1 MPAAELLRG
10 LADSCRH
17 GAAGPPLLLAKG
29 LPLPFFIRIFVT
41 NYGTNPFKPYYI
53 MKSDPK
59 ECLYCQSNETLHNLM
74 IEVAE
79 LSVSRVFIFK
89 EQTYRGRCLVA
100 YKDHVDDINL
110 LGDDDRNAF
119 MSDVVR
125 VTRAMQKVFNPDK
138 INYGA
143 YADTLEHLHF
153 HLVPKYVGGPDFGG
167 VFRMNPQQT
176 YLTEAEYASMAEA
189 LRKEL

>member
-1 MPAAELLRG
+1 
-10 LADSCRH
+10 
-17 GAAGPPLLLAKG
+17 
-29 LPLPFFIRIFVT
+29 
-41 NYGTNPFKPYYI
+41 

-100 YKDHVDDINL
+100 YKYHVDDINL
-110 LGDDDRNAF
+110 LSDDDRNAF
-119 MSDVVR
+119 M
-125 VTRAMQKVFNPDK
+125 